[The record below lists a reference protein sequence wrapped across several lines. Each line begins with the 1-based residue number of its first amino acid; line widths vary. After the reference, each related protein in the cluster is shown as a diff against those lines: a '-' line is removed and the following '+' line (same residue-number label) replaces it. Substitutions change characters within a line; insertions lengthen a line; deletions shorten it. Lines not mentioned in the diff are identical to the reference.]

1 MAKKKAKKK
10 TKQKTKQK
18 TKKKKTKTRKPA
30 RKSKRPRAM
39 NKRKARA
46 ERELEEGLLE
56 TFPGSD
62 PLAQTDPTRSIKE

>member
-1 MAKKKAKKK
+1 MAKKRKAKK
-10 TKQKTKQK
+10 TKAKS
-18 TKKKKTKTRKPA
+18 RKPA
-30 RKSKRPRAM
+30 RKAKRLTKKKAAPN

-46 ERELEEGLLE
+46 ERALEEGLQE

>member
-1 MAKKKAKKK
+1 MAKKRKAKTSKAK
-10 TKQKTKQK
+10 S
-18 TKKKKTKTRKPA
+18 RKPA
-30 RKSKRPRAM
+30 RKTKRPMKKKAASN

-46 ERELEEGLLE
+46 ERALEEGLQE

>member
-1 MAKKKAKKK
+1 MAKKRKAKK
-10 TKQKTKQK
+10 TKAKSRKPTRKAK
-18 TKKKKTKTRKPA
+18 RPMKKKAAPN
-30 RKSKRPRAM
+30 

-46 ERELEEGLLE
+46 ERALEEGLQE

>member
-10 TKQKTKQK
+10 AKRKKAVRK
-18 TKKKKTKTRKPA
+18 PMRKKKRPTAKKQRMTRV
-30 RKSKRPRAM
+30 
-39 NKRKARA
+39 
-46 ERELEEGLLE
+46 ERELEEGLRE